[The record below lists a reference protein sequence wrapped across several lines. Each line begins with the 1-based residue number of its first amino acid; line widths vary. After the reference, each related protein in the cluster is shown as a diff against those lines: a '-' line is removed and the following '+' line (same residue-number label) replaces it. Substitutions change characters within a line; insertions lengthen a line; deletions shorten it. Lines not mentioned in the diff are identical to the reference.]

1 MYPKTSWY
9 SESSVILRLNGRNI
23 VSAKFRSIEVFI
35 FQRSILSLEENKK
48 IIPKFDH
55 KMMECDSTVL
65 YDFCFI
71 DILVDSNLNLLF
83 VVRNASNGKRDIFDQ
98 SY

>member
-1 MYPKTSWY
+1 
-9 SESSVILRLNGRNI
+9 
-23 VSAKFRSIEVFI
+23 
-35 FQRSILSLEENKK
+35 
-48 IIPKFDH
+48 
-55 KMMECDSTVL
+55 MMECDSTVL

-83 VVRNASNGKRDIFDQ
+83 VVQNASYGKRDIFDQ